1 MKNIFK
7 LFLIFTLS
15 LSLSAKSFLISSIPL
30 PKTEVL
36 DIELD
41 ECGDECLYTLLKNGE
56 IFSFLAKAKKIEN
69 ENLKEEYQL
78 YASLFNIYIQ
88 SGFSKEFK
96 IAIIS
101 PTKKIGKYAK
111 STIKSVISYL
121 LMKNVNFY
129 VKTYEIQD
137 ENIETL
143 QATLETIE
151 NEKYDLAI
159 APLTL
164 EGAQN
169 ISMISTSTKVYIPT
183 INKNDIAQIQNQNL
197 FFGGIDYK
205 AQIQKLLDF
214 SNSSLRVFYDEGSP
228 LAQRLTSII
237 EENSNYPVEKIGLSS
252 QVTNLKRYFYKNS
265 ELNESS
271 IFLNT
276 SIVKS
281 SLIMSQLTL
290 YDLEPKIILS
300 TQINYNPLIFSLT
313 QYRDRKNLIIANSIY
328 KSSDILEEINSLLNN
343 DITFN
348 WINYSTSIGVDFFYS
363 VKTYSKR
370 VFSEEILDNQVIY
383 KILLEKALIGRFKPL
398 VEEIEIEQETPYQ

>member
-41 ECGDECLYTLLKNGE
+41 ECGDECLDTLLKNGE

-78 YASLFNIYIQ
+78 YASLFNIYAQ